1 MQCGCE
7 SRGSIRWLSVGAVFL
22 LICQLTLTPIHG
34 MEVLGSLGLSNR
46 RGVAVQDTVAFAVGN
61 TNLTAVSIAR
71 PRFPSALGQL
81 ELSMTLQAI
90 DVQGDFAYCAGG
102 ANGFAVVNISNPRA
116 PYWVHTTSLTG
127 ACLDIAVEDTILAVA
142 IGTAVVIVG
151 VRNPSTPHVL
161 GSYVHAA
168 NSVAL
173 HGSAHRLYVGGST
186 NGVIELDITDP
197 AHPQWRSQFGA
208 GQPATPVAYSVPYV
222 DAARNATLYTLRA
235 SPLGQAGAFAAA
247 AAIRAVSEA
256 GGYQTLVGL
265 ANGDVIHLDETEM
278 PPDQV
283 GSVSVGAEVRRIDTG
298 IVDSQDLAVVAT
310 ADGVTIVGYDPVSS
324 VEEQRWHPA
333 PSGFQILAYPNPFNT
348 SVKLQLVGAKNGWH
362 TFEVFELTGRRVVTR
377 RLFFAGLAEFT
388 FEPGSLATGAYIARV
403 TGTSGSALTR
413 LILLK

>member
-1 MQCGCE
+1 MQCGRE
-7 SRGSIRWLSVGAVFL
+7 NRGRFRRVSAGAVFL
-22 LICQLTLTPIHG
+22 LACQLTLTPIHG
-34 MEVLGSLGLSNR
+34 MEVLGSLALSNR

-71 PRFPSALGQL
+71 PRFPSTLGQL
-81 ELSMTLQAI
+81 ELGMTLQAV

-102 ANGFAVVNISNPRA
+102 ANGFAVVNVSNPRA

-127 ACLDIAVEDTILAVA
+127 ACLDVAVEDTILAVA

-161 GSYVHAA
+161 GSYAHAA

-173 HGSAHRLYVGGST
+173 HWSAHRVYVGGST
-186 NGVIELDITDP
+186 NGIIELDITDP

-208 GQPATPVAYSVPYV
+208 GQPATPVAYSAPYV
-222 DAARNATLYTLRA
+222 DAARSATVYTLRA
-235 SPLGQAGAFAAA
+235 SPLGQAGAFEAA
-247 AAIRAVSEA
+247 AAIRAVSQ
-256 GGYQTLVGL
+256 GRGYESLVGL

-324 VEEQRWHPA
+324 VEEPRWHPA
-333 PSGFQILAYPNPFNT
+333 PSGFQISAYPNPFNT
-348 SVKLQLVGAKNGWH
+348 SVRLKVVGAKNGWH
-362 TFEVFELTGRRVVTR
+362 TFEVFDVTGRRVSTQPIHIS
-377 RLFFAGLAEFT
+377 GLSELT
-388 FEPGSLATGAYIARV
+388 FEPVSLATGIYIARV
-403 TGTSGSALTR
+403 TGASGSALTR
-413 LILLK
+413 LVFMK